1 MDDSQPDP
9 QESALRPAHS
19 DLHPADPADDALTDP
34 SSGSPEPD
42 SGVLDAEPA
51 VDDGLEE
58 SAEPGDGTV
67 EPGTRSPGDGTLAPP
82 PEAGDAD
89 RLQTAEWGRESE
101 AARADTSDSAPV
113 PTETPAP

>member
-34 SSGSPEPD
+34 SSGSAKPD
-42 SGVLDAEPA
+42 SDVLDAEPA

-58 SAEPGDGTV
+58 SAE
-67 EPGTRSPGDGTLAPP
+67 PGDGTLAPP

>member
-34 SSGSPEPD
+34 SSGSSEPD
-42 SGVLDAEPA
+42 SDVLDAE
-51 VDDGLEE
+51 
-58 SAEPGDGTV
+58 
-67 EPGTRSPGDGTLAPP
+67 PGDGTLAPP